1 MKEKFRKNIVPA
13 LQLVAGILMG
23 IQITIG
29 FVWMAK
35 NITVIPTFGDS
46 QEYLNLSQTLA
57 LDEYRPILYP
67 LILRW
72 IQRVCKTDYQIL
84 LYLFQTVIS
93 FFSVFYG
100 VHTVFEVTG
109 KNKRSEK
116 AIGRKVFF
124 SLYLMTI
131 PMITFMNFCV
141 LTDSLATSMLMLFL
155 SGCIL
160 VYAKE
165 RPPVKTYILM
175 TAALLVECLLR
186 ADRLYSCLILAV
198 TVFLVRL
205 IRKQKNRRQLMV
217 AMFSVCLSV
226 VAVVK
231 TVDHFTQIP
240 GLNGRIQTNFE
251 FVLLDRIVWPNMAAN
266 YSSFPEEIRDI
277 IPLEDART
285 FDSHN
290 NNVMYQMAPLMEE
303 KAGKEKAREMYGE
316 MAKIVFSNQTKKVL
330 FDIGED
336 ILAMAATPFSSMLNA
351 HKLCKKGDSWNIHCM
366 SSKEPD
372 LTKYYNYYYQ
382 YAFLGLLVLGI
393 FITVLKRMMHQST
406 GIRKSFAVL
415 LPYIGMSMILTL
427 WFSLGDGAP
436 PNDRYAMIIYITWSL
451 LGASL
456 WGMWNRT

>member
-165 RPPVKTYILM
+165 RPPV
-175 TAALLVECLLR
+175 
-186 ADRLYSCLILAV
+186 
-198 TVFLVRL
+198 
-205 IRKQKNRRQLMV
+205 
-217 AMFSVCLSV
+217 
-226 VAVVK
+226 
-231 TVDHFTQIP
+231 
-240 GLNGRIQTNFE
+240 
-251 FVLLDRIVWPNMAAN
+251 
-266 YSSFPEEIRDI
+266 
-277 IPLEDART
+277 
-285 FDSHN
+285 
-290 NNVMYQMAPLMEE
+290 
-303 KAGKEKAREMYGE
+303 
-316 MAKIVFSNQTKKVL
+316 
-330 FDIGED
+330 
-336 ILAMAATPFSSMLNA
+336 
-351 HKLCKKGDSWNIHCM
+351 
-366 SSKEPD
+366 
-372 LTKYYNYYYQ
+372 
-382 YAFLGLLVLGI
+382 
-393 FITVLKRMMHQST
+393 
-406 GIRKSFAVL
+406 
-415 LPYIGMSMILTL
+415 
-427 WFSLGDGAP
+427 
-436 PNDRYAMIIYITWSL
+436 
-451 LGASL
+451 
-456 WGMWNRT
+456 